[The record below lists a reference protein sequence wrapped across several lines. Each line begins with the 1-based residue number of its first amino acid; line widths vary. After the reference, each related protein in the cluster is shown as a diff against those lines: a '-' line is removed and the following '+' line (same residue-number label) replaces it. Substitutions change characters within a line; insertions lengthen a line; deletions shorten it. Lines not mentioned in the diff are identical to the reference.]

1 MSDENDNVTKD
12 PFLDPFLDEYYKI
25 LDEYYKIKR
34 GFGQPEIIDKMIYER
49 HDQRNCSPHMRDV
62 ILDAADRIRDK
73 WKEEEIR
80 EFVFRMSMYILHLEE
95 TLKRNNIEHEPYR
108 SYYRMPEED
117 GK

>member
-1 MSDENDNVTKD
+1 VSDENDNVTN
-12 PFLDPFLDEYYKI
+12 DPFLDEYFKI
-25 LDEYYKIKR
+25 LNR
-34 GFGQPEIIDKMIYER
+34 FGQPEIIDKMIYER

-62 ILDAADRIRDK
+62 ILDAADSRIRDK

-95 TLKRNNIEHEPYR
+95 TLKRNNITHEPYR
-108 SYYRMPEED
+108 SYYNAPQEED